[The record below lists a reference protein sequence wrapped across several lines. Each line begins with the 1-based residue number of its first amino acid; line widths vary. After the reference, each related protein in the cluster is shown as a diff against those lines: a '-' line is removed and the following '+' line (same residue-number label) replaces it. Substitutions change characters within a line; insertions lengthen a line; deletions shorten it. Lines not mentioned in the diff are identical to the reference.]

1 MGPSATPVLPGPPH
15 KLASWGGSFACFFGK
30 FCWIFGAIT
39 LLYIGIRGNRRRF
52 IFHWTGGRLEKTV
65 GNPFTSDLLFIL
77 AAALL
82 SLGLRSFSHPVL
94 RKLGSFAILGTSF
107 YIGYFLSGHWEMGA
121 LFVASWLMLP
131 WLEILTRVRK
141 ARLPKIK
148 PLRRQFPPSRE
159 VFPNLGEFTGE
170 MEAAGFERVDDA
182 GWDWG
187 DHRQF
192 FRLFY
197 KSDERL
203 QAAICLVAQDDIAFY
218 YLSISSRGK
227 DGHSWTTWNYPFSY
241 SMKFAPQFRT
251 QRLRGERTVAELMAA
266 HREFLSREGVDA
278 ETLVASG
285 PDEIQLGLERDLER
299 QIAHNLA
306 RGLLL
311 PVDEEMVRYSWRGML
326 FIWLQFLRD
335 FVRLS

>member
-1 MGPSATPVLPGPPH
+1 MGT
-15 KLASWGGSFACFFGK
+15 
-30 FCWIFGAIT
+30 T
-39 LLYIGIRGNRRRF
+39 
-52 IFHWTGGRLEKTV
+52 
-65 GNPFTSDLLFIL
+65 FTSNLLFIF

-82 SLGLRSFSHPVL
+82 SLGLRSFFHPVL

-107 YIGYFLSGHWEMGA
+107 LVGWLLSGHWQVGVM
-121 LFVASWLMLP
+121 FVASWLMLP

-148 PLRRQFPPSRE
+148 PLRHQFPPPRN
-159 VFPNLGEFTGE
+159 VFPNLDGLTLE
-170 MEAAGFERVDDA
+170 MEEEGFEQVDDA

-197 KSDERL
+197 KKDERL

-218 YLSISSRGK
+218 YLSVSSRSN
-227 DGHSWTTWNYPFSY
+227 DGHTWTTWNYPFSY
-241 SMKFAPQFRT
+241 SMQFAPQFRT
-251 QRLRGERTVAELMAA
+251 LRLRGERSVLEMMSS
-266 HREFLSREGVDA
+266 HREFLSREGIGKGA
-278 ETLVASG
+278 LAASE
-285 PDEIQLGLERDLER
+285 PEEIQLELERDMEQ

-306 RGLLL
+306 TGLLL
-311 PVDEEMVRYSWRGML
+311 PVDEKMVRYSWRGML
-326 FIWLQFLRD
+326 FIWLQFLWD